1 VQEKAMEDYI
11 VSLPSSIFIIYV
23 ILDHCNDQDDDDD
36 EQMVDV
42 GLREK
47 ADPKSKAKPAG
58 RVLGRLCGLHP
69 PSSSKL
75 SPLSISHSFTS
86 HHHPKPAI
94 KHFRLSYIVHP
105 HSFNYIVFPTRKK
118 TQEQPSSPKQAKH
131 IFLGLQ

>member
-23 ILDHCNDQDDDDD
+23 ILDHCNDQDDDD

-69 PSSSKL
+69 PSSSKT
-75 SPLSISHSFTS
+75 FTTINITFI
-86 HHHPKPAI
+86 HVPPPKASD
-94 KHFRLSYIVHP
+94 KTFSTFVYSSSP

-118 TQEQPSSPKQAKH
+118 KTHNHHHPSKQS